1 LKKIGRPIYMKNIDG
16 FFNKEVLIEHM
27 VEVNIYYQGYR
38 EKMKINIIGEQ
49 KWSVVLGML

>member
-1 LKKIGRPIYMKNIDG
+1 MKKIGRPIYMKNIDG